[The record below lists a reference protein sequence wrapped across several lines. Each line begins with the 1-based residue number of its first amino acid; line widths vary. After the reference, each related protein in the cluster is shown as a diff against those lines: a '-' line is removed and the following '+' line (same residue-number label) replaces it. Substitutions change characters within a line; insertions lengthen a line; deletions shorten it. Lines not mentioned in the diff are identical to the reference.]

1 MIRHGLPVRVE
12 HDDGTWADPVLDNE
26 GQEQARLVGEWLA
39 AGESIDR
46 IYSSPMR
53 RAMQTATPL
62 SEKLGLGIEPI
73 DGVAEFDR
81 KAAAYVPLEELRAE
95 DREAYRER
103 MRGGW
108 DYGDQ
113 DPESFQQTVVDSVST
128 IIDDNRGRRVAIFC
142 HGGVINMWTAS
153 VLGLGAKL
161 FFPADYT
168 GVSRYRIKDRETRT
182 LVTLNE
188 TAHLRTR

>member
-12 HDDGTWADPVLDNE
+12 HDDGTWADPELDD
-26 GQEQARLVGEWLA
+26 GGHLQARRVGDWLA
-39 AGESIDR
+39 NEAIDR

-53 RAMQTATPL
+53 RAVQTAQPL
-62 SEKLGLGIEPI
+62 SSKLGLPVETVE
-73 DGVAEFDR
+73 GVAEFDR
-81 KAAAYVPLEELRAE
+81 KASAYVPLEVLRAE
-95 DREAYRER
+95 DEKAYRKR
-103 MRGGW
+103 MGGAW
-108 DYGDQ
+108 DYGEHDA
-113 DPESFQQTVVDSVST
+113 EGFQRVVVEAVCD

-153 VLGLGAKL
+153 VLGIGAKL

-168 GVSRYRIKDRETRT
+168 GISRYRIKDRDTRT

-188 TAHLRTR
+188 TPHLRDL